1 MKASKY
7 NYIVPFGEKK
17 IFFNGITEAYYL
29 VTPEYEESYR
39 KIIEFPDDNKDWA
52 ESFVARMKDS
62 GFIIDDDIDE
72 MDRIKAKFDRLRNK
86 DVYFLMILPTYQW
99 NLRCWY
105 CTQEHDNLFL
115 NNDVVDSIKHLIV
128 RKLSDNSIKRFH
140 LSWFGG

>member
-17 IFFNGITEAYYL
+17 IFFNGITEAFFL

-72 MDRIKAKFDRLRNK
+72 MDRIKAKFDRLRN
-86 DVYFLMILPTYQW
+86 
-99 NLRCWY
+99 
-105 CTQEHDNLFL
+105 
-115 NNDVVDSIKHLIV
+115 NDVDDSTKHLIV